1 MARRAYFAFHY
12 QNDIW
17 RVNQV
22 RNSWVTKDRESA
34 GFYDAS
40 LWEEAKKQ
48 SDLGIKR
55 MINSGLQ
62 NTSVTCVLI
71 GSETSKRRWV
81 QYEIIKSFDKG
92 NALIGVYI
100 NALENQYGKT
110 SLKGTNPFDDLGIIT
125 SNDGKSASV
134 KILKNEKWIDCEDYP
149 KVEINYKD
157 QHKNKF
163 YRFSQ
168 LGIRM
173 YDWSLNDGYSNFD
186 SWIETSIKE
195 KENGKY

>member
-1 MARRAYFAFHY
+1 MARRVYFAFHY

-22 RNSWVTKDRESA
+22 RQSWVTQERQEA

-48 SDLGIKR
+48 SDLAIKR

-62 NTSVTCVLI
+62 NTSTTCVLI

-81 QYEIIKSFDKG
+81 QYEIVKSFDKG
-92 NALIGVYI
+92 NALLGTYI
-100 NALENQYGKT
+100 HSLKDQFGKT
-110 SLKGTNPFDDLGIIT
+110 SIKGGDPFDDLALII

-134 KILKNEKWIDCEDYP
+134 RVWKSQNWKSFDDYP
-149 KVEINYKD
+149 TVNLNWKQEFAG
-157 QHKNKF
+157 KF
-163 YRFSQ
+163 FRFSQ
-168 LGIRM
+168 LGIRF
-173 YDWSLNDGYSNFD
+173 YDWSTDDGYTNFD
-186 SWIETSIKE
+186 DWIENSVKD

>member
-1 MARRAYFAFHY
+1 MARRVYFAFHC

-22 RNSWVTKDRESA
+22 RKSWVTQDRQST

-48 SDLGIKR
+48 SDLAIKR

-81 QYEIIKSFDKG
+81 QYEIIKSFDKK
-92 NALIGVYI
+92 NALLGVYI
-100 NALENQYGKT
+100 NGLKDNNEKT
-110 SLKGTNPFDDLGIIT
+110 SIKGADPFDDLAIT
-125 SNDGKSASV
+125 TSSDGKSAIVSV
-134 KILKNEKWIDCEDYP
+134 WKNQKWVDFEDYP
-149 KVEINYKD
+149 KVEINYDEKYTNTFFD
-157 QHKNKF
+157 FPNWGYVCMIGHQMTGI
-163 YRFSQ
+163 Q
-168 LGIRM
+168 ILTLG
-173 YDWSLNDGYSNFD
+173 
-186 SWIETSIKE
+186 
-195 KENGKY
+195 

>member
-92 NALIGVYI
+92 NALLGVYI
-100 NALENQYGKT
+100 NALEDQYGKI
-110 SLKGTNPFDDLGIIT
+110 SLKGTNPFDDLAIIT
-125 SNDGKSASV
+125 SIDGKSANV
-134 KILKNEKWIDCEDYP
+134 KVWKNEKWIDFEDYP
-149 KVEINYKD
+149 KVEINYNER
-157 QHKNKF
+157 HVNKF
-163 YRFSQ
+163 YKFSQ
-168 LGIRM
+168 LGIHM
-173 YDWSLNDGYSNFD
+173 YDWSSNDGYSNFD
-186 SWIETSIKE
+186 DWIETSIKE
-195 KENGKY
+195 KNNGQY

>member
-1 MARRAYFAFHY
+1 MARRVYFAFHY

-22 RNSWVTKDRESA
+22 RQSWVTQERQEA

-40 LWEEAKKQ
+40 LWEEAQKQ
-48 SDLGIKR
+48 SDLAIKR

-62 NTSVTCVLI
+62 NTSATCVLM

-81 QYEIIKSFDKG
+81 QYEIVKSFDKG
-92 NALIGVYI
+92 NALLGAYI
-100 NALENQYGKT
+100 HNLKDRFGKT
-110 SLKGTNPFDDLGIIT
+110 STKGADPFDYLALLI

-134 KILKNEKWIDCEDYP
+134 RVWKNQNWENFDDYP
-149 KVEINYKD
+149 TINLNWKQEYAG
-157 QHKNKF
+157 KF
-163 YRFSQ
+163 FKFSE
-168 LGIRM
+168 LGVKL
-173 YDWSLNDGYSNFD
+173 YDWSDGDGYANFD
-186 SWIETSIKE
+186 KWIENSVKD